1 MRLGNGLNGRMGA
14 CGVACY
20 RSTEEHENLECECM
34 IEAMHARKGRR
45 LLAGGFE
52 RETMSVFRK
61 MRPMSTVVGAVCAL
75 ALALGAL
82 TGCMDP
88 STSANSTQDANR
100 AYMEQVNQKM
110 TDLEEGL
117 STFTDA
123 VSRGDVVSM
132 RTLADKAYS
141 ALDALEE
148 LEVPEGL
155 EDIHSKYSQ
164 GADQLKSALDAYIA
178 LFADVK
184 SAQSG
189 TGASFDWSTYADRV
203 SSIQDAY
210 DQGIQSLKN
219 ADEAAAAKE

>member
-1 MRLGNGLNGRMGA
+1 
-14 CGVACY
+14 
-20 RSTEEHENLECECM
+20 
-34 IEAMHARKGRR
+34 
-45 LLAGGFE
+45 
-52 RETMSVFRK
+52 MSVFRK
-61 MRPMSTVVGAVCAL
+61 MRSMLAVAGAVCAL
-75 ALALGAL
+75 ILALGTLA
-82 TGCMDP
+82 GCMDA

-132 RTLADKAYS
+132 RTLADKAYG
-141 ALDALEE
+141 ALDALED
-148 LEVPEGL
+148 LEAPEGL
-155 EDIHSKYSQ
+155 QDIHSKYTQ

-184 SAQSG
+184 SEQSG
-189 TGASFDWSTYADRV
+189 AAASFDWSTYANRV
-203 SSIQDAY
+203 SAIQDAY
-210 DQGIQSLKN
+210 DQGIRSLKD